1 MSERG
6 FALVETI
13 ATVALVGLTVMAASS
28 MTAVHP
34 VATDR
39 LEAQREMLRALDA
52 VLEGVRSG
60 TIPAVS
66 GSVEPPIPVRRGLS
80 LQLDVDESDV
90 PDLLRCS
97 ATARCTVR
105 GRPTTRSLHTAMWR
119 PR

>member
-6 FALVETI
+6 FTLIEAI
-13 ATVALVGLTVMAASS
+13 ATVALIGLTVLAASS

-39 LEAQREMLRALDA
+39 LEAQREMLRVLDA

-60 TIPAVS
+60 EIPAVS
-66 GSVEPPIPVRRGLS
+66 GPVESPIPVRQRLS
-80 LQLDVDESDV
+80 IELEARESDV
-90 PDLLRCS
+90 PGLLQVA
-97 ATARCTVR
+97 ATARCAVR
-105 GRPTTRSLHTAMWR
+105 GRKMTRSLCTAMWR